1 MALSLGLVP
10 SILGTLVA
18 DQTVTNASP
27 SVVQSVATKIY
38 TINCDNTANS
48 VAIYLK
54 IYDSDSVTVGDEV
67 PRFIFKVQASSK
79 LNVFWPSPPVLS
91 AACSFAATTTPGTPG
106 TTSPTNDVRTIIV
119 VAP

>member
-1 MALSLGLVP
+1 MALSLGLIP

-18 DQTVTNASP
+18 DQPITDATPNL
-27 SVVQSVATKIY
+27 VQNVATKLY
-38 TINCDNTANS
+38 AVNCDNTGNG
-48 VAIYLK
+48 VATYLK
-54 IYDSDSVTVGDEV
+54 IYDSDSVTVGDAV

-91 AACSFAATTTPGTPG
+91 AACSFAATTTPGTSG
-106 TTSPTNDVRTIIV
+106 TTSPTNNVRTILV